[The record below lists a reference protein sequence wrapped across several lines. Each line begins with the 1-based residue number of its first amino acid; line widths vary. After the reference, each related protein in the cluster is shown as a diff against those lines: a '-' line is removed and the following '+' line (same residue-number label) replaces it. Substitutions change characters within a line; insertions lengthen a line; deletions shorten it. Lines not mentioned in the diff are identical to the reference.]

1 MSNEYKNMT
10 PSERL
15 LKQLNKLYEEIAKT
29 IREVDYY
36 SADDTE
42 FRTRM
47 WELKNKTADRI
58 RKIKNEK

>member
-1 MSNEYKNMT
+1 MSKDYKDMT

-15 LKQLNKLYEEIAKT
+15 LNQLNKLYEEIVNT

-36 SADDTE
+36 SAHDTE